1 VRLSG
6 LPLAAPPNPRATGAV
21 AVLRIGLRC
30 TGPTTFTALG
40 LDRLR
45 VFLRASSNVS
55 LPLLELLSAH
65 ALSVAYAGGPVDP
78 KPAIL
83 PGSAIA
89 PVGYAPEEAILPWPT
104 RSFSGFRLLTE
115 YFSFQEKFMFVDF
128 TGIERKTLLASGE
141 RMDIFV
147 WLDRAEPDLE
157 RAINR
162 DSLAL
167 GCVPLVNLFPQHCEP
182 VPLSHTDTE
191 YRVVPDVRRPAA
203 MEVWQVEHVQETRPD
218 GTVRPWR
225 PFYRLARPGDCTMD
239 DPGGS
244 YHTTRRP
251 SSVGGTETFLATFDP
266 DLDPELPAYG
276 VLSVVALCLN
286 RDLPALL
293 PFGGDHPVLQFVE
306 GNALINSVICLTA
319 PTPTLRPQSREAGFW
334 PLISH
339 LSLSH
344 LSVVGGADG
353 ATVLKEVLRLYDRR
367 DTAETRAAI
376 DGLLA
381 VSARPGVSR
390 VPGSRAG
397 AFCRGLD
404 VTLEFDARAWKGSGL
419 FLLAAVLDRFLA
431 LHATV
436 NSFVRCSAVLRGQPD
451 RIAAWPARAGA
462 RVLL

>member
-1 VRLSG
+1 
-6 LPLAAPPNPRATGAV
+6 
-21 AVLRIGLRC
+21 
-30 TGPTTFTALG
+30 
-40 LDRLR
+40 
-45 VFLRASSNVS
+45 
-55 LPLLELLSAH
+55 
-65 ALSVAYAGGPVDP
+65 
-78 KPAIL
+78 
-83 PGSAIA
+83 
-89 PVGYAPEEAILPWPT
+89 
-104 RSFSGFRLLTE
+104 
-115 YFSFQEKFMFVDF
+115 MFVDF

-182 VPLSHTDTE
+182 VPLAHTDTE

-225 PFYRLARPGDCTMD
+225 PFYRLARLGDCTMD

-266 DLDPELPAYG
+266 NLDPELPAYG
-276 VLSVVALCLN
+276 VLSVDALCFN

-306 GNALINSVICLTA
+306 GNALISSVICLTA

-334 PLISH
+334 RLVSH

-390 VPGSRAG
+390 VPRSRAG

-404 VTLEFDARAWKGSGL
+404 VTLEFDARPWKGSGL

-436 NSFVRCSAVLRGQPD
+436 NSFVRCSAVLRGHPD